1 MGTYTVTSGAGA
13 FDNATGSGPIDTEID
28 LGANTARGT
37 YTGTIS
43 KPH

>member
-1 MGTYTVTSGAGA
+1 VTGGAGA
-13 FDNATGSGPIDTEID
+13 FADATGSGTINTQIDMCA
-28 LGANTARGT
+28 GTATGT